1 MILSKYIKKLNHY
14 KINGRLKTQF
24 GFQTTFHSLIP
35 SEPYH
40 SAQFFFLLVLPM
52 PGLKLL
58 VGSSLR

>member
-14 KINGRLKTQF
+14 KINGRLKTQS
-24 GFQTTFHSLIP
+24 GFQTTFHLFTQSL
-35 SEPYH
+35 PYH
-40 SAQFFFLLVLPM
+40 SAKFFFLLVLPM